1 MSHRHV
7 LILFLDGVGL
17 GSSDPARNP
26 FCAARMPTLQ
36 GLLGDGWFLR
46 ERGAISARHA
56 SLAPTDACL
65 GVEGRPQSATGQ
77 ASLLTGLNVAAEV
90 GQHYGPKPTR
100 RIAALVRGGNLF
112 RCVVGAGGTAAFL
125 NPYPPRF
132 FEAIENGRRLLSVIP
147 LAAMS
152 AGLRLRTHE
161 DLTAGRA
168 ISPDFTGQAWRDRLN
183 LPETPVI
190 GRRAAGARLAKLST
204 EAALTLLE
212 HWPTDLIGHRQD
224 YGQAVEALE
233 TLDAVLAGLLDVW
246 DWSSGLALITS
257 DHGNLEDLAV
267 RSHTLNPVPTILI
280 GWKHAELA
288 AQVRDLTDVAPAV
301 SRFLTGQECRASGLP
316 RSGAL

>member
-1 MSHRHV
+1 V

-17 GSSDPARNP
+17 GSRDPARNP
-26 FCAARMPTLQ
+26 FCAARMPTLH
-36 GLLGDGWFLR
+36 GLLGEDWFLR

-56 SLAPTDACL
+56 SLAPTDVCL

-77 ASLLTGLNVAAEV
+77 ASLLTGLNVAADV
-90 GQHYGPKPTR
+90 GQHYGPKPTP
-100 RIAALVRGGNLF
+100 RIAALVKSGNLF
-112 RCVVGAGGTAAFL
+112 TFAVGAGQTAAFL

-132 FEAIENGRRLLSVIP
+132 FEAIRNGRRLLSAVP
-147 LAAMS
+147 LAAVA

-161 DLTAGRA
+161 DLVAGRA
-168 ISPDFTGQAWRDRLN
+168 ISPDFTGQAWRGRLN

-190 GRRAAGARLAKLST
+190 GLRTAGARLANLSR
-204 EAALTLLE
+204 EVAFTLLE

-246 DWSSGLALITS
+246 DWSSGLAVITS

-267 RSHTLNPVPTILI
+267 RSHTLNPVPTIMI
-280 GWKHAELA
+280 GWQHAELA
-288 AQVRDLTDVAPAV
+288 AQVRDLTDIAPVV

-316 RSGAL
+316 RSGVP